1 MKSILTIKVKAPK
14 LIPSKNRLHT
24 YGTLEMGDV
33 PKALFVMNAMPQEF
47 PITYRFILQAPI
59 TGSRTGL
66 SLYFRESLS
75 DILR

>member
-33 PKALFVMNAMPQEF
+33 PKALFVMNAIAEG
-47 PITYRFILQAPI
+47 IDGQAEKEENI
-59 TGSRTGL
+59 AQDQVVFYS
-66 SLYFRESLS
+66 SESS
-75 DILR
+75 SYAESQ

>member
-33 PKALFVMNAMPQEF
+33 PKALFVMNAMPKELTAR
-47 PITYRFILQAPI
+47 PRKKKT
-59 TGSRTGL
+59 
-66 SLYFRESLS
+66 
-75 DILR
+75 